1 MADVVPHIVKADDV
15 PWQML
20 SPYDMWQMVNHRG
33 RCYNLLL
40 SNVADVIAIMLCVA
54 DGKPTKLHVTTFANF
69 NGRCYCQG
77 GRWNSLQRQDLAEQV
92 ADLIAMVADGIAT
105 KGQFLF

>member
-1 MADVVPHIVKADDV
+1 MADVVPYVVKADDV
-15 PWQML
+15 PWQIL
-20 SPYDMWQMVNHRG
+20 LPYNMWQMVNHRG

-40 SNVADVIAIMLCVA
+40 SKVANVIVIMLYVA
-54 DGKPTKLHVTTFANF
+54 DGNPTKLHVTTFVNF

-77 GRWNSLQRQDLAEQV
+77 FRWNSHQRVGLAEQL
-92 ADLIAMVADGIAT
+92 ADVIAMVADGIAT